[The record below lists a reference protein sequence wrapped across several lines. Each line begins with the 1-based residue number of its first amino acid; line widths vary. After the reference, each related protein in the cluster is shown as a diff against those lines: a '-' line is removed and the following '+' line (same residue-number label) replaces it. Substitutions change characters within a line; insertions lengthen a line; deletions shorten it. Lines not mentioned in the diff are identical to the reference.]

1 MKTLKLVLGILIT
14 IGSSIYFMFSLSI
27 YSVYKSFVSGL
38 PLTFFI
44 FFLLPIG
51 LIILGIYLIV
61 SASKEESE
69 ELKRYRAQEQRERE
83 ALYPNRNYKAKNS
96 SFYLMTPKEKLEYA
110 YDRLPEKE
118 QEKVQRYAET
128 LLREIENQKYNQ
140 K

>member
-1 MKTLKLVLGILIT
+1 MKTLKLVIGIVIT
-14 IGSSIYFMFSLSI
+14 IASSIYFMYCFAI
-27 YSVYKSFVSGL
+27 YAMATAYGKDTSTIIL
-38 PLTFFI
+38 
-44 FFLLPIG
+44 LLPFCFI
-51 LIILGIYLIV
+51 LLGIYLIV
-61 SASKEESE
+61 TGSRNKEESN
-69 ELKRYRAQEQRERE
+69 ELKRLRQLEQQQLE

-96 SFYLMTPKEKLEYA
+96 AFYLMTPKQKLEYA

>member
-1 MKTLKLVLGILIT
+1 MKTFKLVLGILIT
-14 IGSSIYFMFSLSI
+14 IGSSIYFMFCLTI
-27 YSVYKSFVSGL
+27 YSMFTQYVSEIHL
-38 PLTFFI
+38 SLFI
-44 FFLLPIG
+44 FFILPIG
-51 LIILGIYLIV
+51 LIILGICLIV
-61 SASKEESE
+61 SANKEESE

-96 SFYLMTPKEKLEYA
+96 AFYLMTPKQKLEYA

-118 QEKVQRYAET
+118 QEKVQRYAES

>member
-14 IGSSIYFMFSLSI
+14 IGSSIYFMFCLSI
-27 YSVYKSFVSGL
+27 YSMYKSYVGEL

-51 LIILGIYLIV
+51 LIILGICLIV
-61 SASKEESE
+61 SANKDESE
-69 ELKRYRAQEQRERE
+69 ELKRYRQQEQQQRE

-96 SFYLMTPKEKLEYA
+96 SFYLMTPKQKLEYA

-118 QEKVQRYAET
+118 QEKVQRYAES

>member
-14 IGSSIYFMFSLSI
+14 IGSSIYFMFCLSI
-27 YSVYKSFVSGL
+27 YSMYKSYVGEL

-44 FFLLPIG
+44 FFILPIG
-51 LIILGIYLIV
+51 LIILGVCLFV
-61 SASKEESE
+61 SANKDESE
-69 ELKRYRAQEQRERE
+69 ELKRYRQQEQRERE

-96 SFYLMTPKEKLEYA
+96 AFYLMTPKQKLEYA

>member
-1 MKTLKLVLGILIT
+1 MKTLKLVVGIILT
-14 IGSSIYFMFSLSI
+14 ILSSVYFMYSLSI
-27 YSVYKSFVSGL
+27 SAMAKSYGNEAPTIVLLISFGFVM
-38 PLTFFI
+38 
-44 FFLLPIG
+44 
-51 LIILGIYLIV
+51 LGIFLIV
-61 SASKEESE
+61 SASKDESE

-96 SFYLMTPKEKLEYA
+96 AFYLMTPKQKLEYA

-118 QEKVQRYAET
+118 QEKVQRYAES

>member
-1 MKTLKLVLGILIT
+1 MKALKLVVGIILT
-14 IGSSIYFMFSLSI
+14 ILSSVYFMYSLSI
-27 YSVYKSFVSGL
+27 LAMAKSYGTEA
-38 PLTFFI
+38 PT
-44 FFLLPIG
+44 
-51 LIILGIYLIV
+51 IILLISFGFVLLGIFLIV

-118 QEKVQRYAET
+118 QEKVQRYAES

>member
-1 MKTLKLVLGILIT
+1 MKTLKLILGILIT
-14 IGSSIYFMFSLSI
+14 IGSSIYFMFCISMLSMANS
-27 YSVYKSFVSGL
+27 YGTQLPNVYLF
-38 PLTFFI
+38 
-44 FFLLPIG
+44 LPIG
-51 LIILGIYLIV
+51 LLILGICLIV
-61 SASKEESE
+61 SSCKDESE
-69 ELKRYRAQEQRERE
+69 ELKRYRQQEQRERE

-96 SFYLMTPKEKLEYA
+96 AFYLMTPKQKLEYA

>member
-1 MKTLKLVLGILIT
+1 MKTFKLVLGILIT
-14 IGSSIYFMFSLSI
+14 IGSSIYFMFCLTI
-27 YSVYKSFVSGL
+27 YSMFTQYVSEIHL
-38 PLTFFI
+38 SLFI
-44 FFLLPIG
+44 FFILPIG
-51 LIILGIYLIV
+51 LIILGICLIV
-61 SASKEESE
+61 SANKEESE

-96 SFYLMTPKEKLEYA
+96 AFYLMTPKQKLEYA

>member
-14 IGSSIYFMFSLSI
+14 IGSSIYFMFCLSI
-27 YSVYKSFVSGL
+27 YSMTISTGIKIPGIYL
-38 PLTFFI
+38 Y
-44 FFLLPIG
+44 LPIG
-51 LIILGIYLIV
+51 LLILGICLIV
-61 SASKEESE
+61 SANKEESS
-69 ELKRYRAQEQRERE
+69 ELKRYRQQEKRERE

-96 SFYLMTPKEKLEYA
+96 AFYLMTPKQKLEYA

>member
-1 MKTLKLVLGILIT
+1 M
-14 IGSSIYFMFSLSI
+14 YSLSI
-27 YSVYKSFVSGL
+27 SAMAKSYGNEAPTIVLLISFGFVM
-38 PLTFFI
+38 
-44 FFLLPIG
+44 
-51 LIILGIYLIV
+51 LGIFLIV
-61 SASKEESE
+61 SASKDESE

-96 SFYLMTPKEKLEYA
+96 AFYLMTPKQKLEYA

-118 QEKVQRYAET
+118 QEKVQRYAES

>member
-14 IGSSIYFMFSLSI
+14 IGSSIYFMFCLSI
-27 YSVYKSFVSGL
+27 YSMTISSGIKIPGIYL
-38 PLTFFI
+38 C
-44 FFLLPIG
+44 LPIG
-51 LIILGIYLIV
+51 LLILGICLIV
-61 SASKEESE
+61 SANKDESE

-96 SFYLMTPKEKLEYA
+96 AFYLMTPKQKLEYA

-118 QEKVQRYAET
+118 QEKVQRYAES
-128 LLREIENQKYNQ
+128 LLRQIENQKYENE

>member
-1 MKTLKLVLGILIT
+1 MKTFKLVLGILIT
-14 IGSSIYFMFSLSI
+14 IGSSIYFMFCLTI
-27 YSVYKSFVSGL
+27 YSMFTQYVNEIHLSL
-38 PLTFFI
+38 FI
-44 FFLLPIG
+44 FFILPIG
-51 LIILGIYLIV
+51 LIILGICLIV
-61 SASKEESE
+61 SANKEESE

-96 SFYLMTPKEKLEYA
+96 AFYLMTPKQKLEYA

>member
-1 MKTLKLVLGILIT
+1 MNSLSFEISPSILII
-14 IGSSIYFMFSLSI
+14 IGII
-27 YSVYKSFVSGL
+27 
-38 PLTFFI
+38 I
-44 FFLLPIG
+44 II
-51 LIILGIYLIV
+51 IILV
-61 SASKEESE
+61 KANKTEKELRKYKIMEQQQ
-69 ELKRYRAQEQRERE
+69 RA

-96 SFYLMTPKEKLEYA
+96 AFYLMTPKQKLEYA

>member
-1 MKTLKLVLGILIT
+1 MKTLKLILGILIT
-14 IGSSIYFMFSLSI
+14 IGSSIYFMFCLSI
-27 YSVYKSFVSGL
+27 YSMTISEGIKIPGIYL
-38 PLTFFI
+38 C
-44 FFLLPIG
+44 LPIG
-51 LIILGIYLIV
+51 LIILGICLIV
-61 SASKEESE
+61 SANKDESE

-96 SFYLMTPKEKLEYA
+96 AFYLMTPKQKLEYA

>member
-14 IGSSIYFMFSLSI
+14 IGSSIYFMFCLSMLSMTNSYGIKVPVI
-27 YSVYKSFVSGL
+27 YL
-38 PLTFFI
+38 WIPI
-44 FFLLPIG
+44 ALLVF
-51 LIILGIYLIV
+51 GICLIV
-61 SASKEESE
+61 SSCKEESE